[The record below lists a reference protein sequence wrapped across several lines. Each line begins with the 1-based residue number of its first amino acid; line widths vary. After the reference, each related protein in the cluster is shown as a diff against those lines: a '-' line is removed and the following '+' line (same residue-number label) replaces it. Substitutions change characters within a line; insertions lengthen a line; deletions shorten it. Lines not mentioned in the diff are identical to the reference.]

1 MSVFRPTVFVGTNL
15 EPPLPPLLLEILA
28 KPLIKE
34 VEWRSR
40 RGKFIYN
47 RTYNSVG
54 LNKVSHFSRRD
65 RAPSRLPI
73 KKLKSLLQKTRK
85 VRLFVWKGI
94 RKNTTLSSEIHC
106 YVKNGK
112 GLHLNRYRSNCNS
125 IRFLLKGQLQN

>member
-15 EPPLPPLLLEILA
+15 DPPPPLLLEILA

-54 LNKVSHFSRRD
+54 LNKVSHLSRRD
-65 RAPSRLPI
+65 RASSRLKI
-73 KKLKSLLQKTRK
+73 KKIGIFVTENTEGEAFCMEGYSEKYTIVVGNSLLLEK
-85 VRLFVWKGI
+85 
-94 RKNTTLSSEIHC
+94 
-106 YVKNGK
+106 
-112 GLHLNRYRSNCNS
+112 
-125 IRFLLKGQLQN
+125 

>member
-15 EPPLPPLLLEILA
+15 EPPLPPPLLLEILA

-65 RAPSRLPI
+65 RAPSRLLI
-73 KKLKSLLQKTRK
+73 KKK
-85 VRLFVWKGI
+85 
-94 RKNTTLSSEIHC
+94 
-106 YVKNGK
+106 
-112 GLHLNRYRSNCNS
+112 
-125 IRFLLKGQLQN
+125 